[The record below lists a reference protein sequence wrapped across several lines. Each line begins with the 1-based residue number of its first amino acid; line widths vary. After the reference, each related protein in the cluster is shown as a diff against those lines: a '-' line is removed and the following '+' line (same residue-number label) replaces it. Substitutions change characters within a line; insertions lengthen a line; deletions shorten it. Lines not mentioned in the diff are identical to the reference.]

1 MSRRTWGAAESVAGL
16 MAAGAIFVGFLELA
30 YRPFRLAP
38 AALVVA
44 LIAAAMSRQQQ
55 RLVTVAIAVIG
66 ICFVIGATIAV
77 WLEHPLY

>member
-1 MSRRTWGAAESVAGL
+1 MNTRTWGAADAVAGL

-38 AALVVA
+38 AALIVA
-44 LIAAAMSRQQQ
+44 LVAAAMSRQHQ
-55 RLVTVAIAVIG
+55 RLVTLAIAVIG
-66 ICFVIGATIAV
+66 ICFVVGATIAV